1 MTKDLIDSDSAS
13 SANDNPKKDEDFD
26 VVEEAAESA
35 SEVESTKVKK
45 SPKKTPKKSTKK
57 RASKKSKKSN
67 KKSPAKAAKKKSSII
82 VEEKDP
88 LSNSDEDQAKDAEES
103 EEEYEVEAIVGH
115 REYNGKLVYK
125 IRWKGYGASSDTWEE
140 ADSLSC
146 PDILDTYNI
155 KV

>member
-1 MTKDLIDSDSAS
+1 MKKDALDSDSIA
-13 SANDNPKKDEDFD
+13 SANDNPTKDEDFNNS
-26 VVEEAAESA
+26 ASASA
-35 SEVESTKVKK
+35 SEADSSKVKK
-45 SPKKTPKKSTKK
+45 SPKKSPKKKK
-57 RASKKSKKSN
+57 VSKKSKKS
-67 KKSPAKAAKKKSSII
+67 KKKSNAKASKSLVA

-88 LSNSDEDQAKDAEES
+88 LSNSDVDEKKEES

-125 IRWKGYGASSDTWEE
+125 IRWKGYGASSDTWEA

-146 PDILDTYNI
+146 PDFLETYNI